1 MKANEVLRD
10 IALYTLPQTPETY
23 TFGDIMI
30 IRIWKSVYPNVSEYM
45 DEYNL
50 IELLEDM
57 KTNIPD
63 EMKDYKKNLKT
74 YHLAID
80 IFKSYVIKVSVPS
93 KMKEEYV
100 QYLEKT
106 KQDFTNKLSEIEE
119 HFNTIIKQFESRMNN

>member
-10 IALYTLPQTPETY
+10 IALFTLPQTPETY
-23 TFGDIMI
+23 TFWDIMI
-30 IRIWKSVYPNVSEYM
+30 IKIWRNVYPKVSEDM
-45 DEYNL
+45 NEYNL

-63 EMKDYKKNLKT
+63 DMEDCKRNLKQ
-74 YHLAID
+74 YNKAID
-80 IFKSYVIKVSVPS
+80 IFISYVLKVSVPS

-119 HFNTIIKQFESRMNN
+119 HFNTIIKQFESRINN